1 MKVRTPLTIRSA
13 DFTGPLGESEK
24 LIQMFEARI
33 PLGLGR
39 KEWGTNERWQESL
52 ETQQFDAAH

>member
-1 MKVRTPLTIRSA
+1 MKVRTPLKIRSA

-39 KEWGTNERWQESL
+39 KEWDANERGQESL
-52 ETQQFDAAH
+52 ETPQFDAAH